1 MLNKKAIAA
10 FAAGATLVSGLAIA
24 APAMAERLN
33 ANSSQGQQNQPSFHD
48 KFEANKAYV
57 NALNGKDANGN
68 PDTITDSKLEELK
81 KIATSKDP
89 AATKKQIEDQKTPE
103 EKRSEAFRAKFLAN
117 KTYVNAL
124 DGKGPDGTKKS
135 YTNDEL
141 KNLKTVANSQQ
152 KESEKVSKKADN
164 EIAEKEALAKKADA
178 DGLHFTAKLIRD
190 SKRSKLDVLKNLLTE
205 AEKLSKWATGLK
217 TRVKNAGL
225 PKSDT
230 AELTKYIDDNASGEH
245 EAVVDYVNSKIVE
258 YRVKHLDVI
267 GLHELAA
274 TVRKNYELIGFDAAT
289 KAFFD
294 STMKSK
300 RDEAQSAYV
309 NGKAALVKK
318 AKAEGL
324 NFVAKQIEKSQYS
337 TLEALTNLLD
347 QAEKDHA
354 KEFHDKFEAN
364 KAYVNALDGKNPD
377 GTEHGSPFTKAE
389 LDYLHK
395 LATSKNFAGVKS
407 DAEDALVASVTAEFK
422 GLSYDKAKALYEKI
436 SNEVNSLK
444 TVTKDGKIPEV
455 DAIRL
460 SAAQAAFNAIAKT
473 AAETANAI
481 EEVAKK
487 AEHKGLT
494 FAAKQIRK
502 AKTVEGAK
510 NLLAEAEKAAI
521 ETLAQKAEKEGFNF
535 VAKYIRKVKTVEGA
549 QALLDAARASKK
561 KPQPKPVAPQTAK
574 GEALVQPE
582 LPELSAADLFKG
594 LTYDQAKALYEDMV
608 KNAAAAGVKF
618 DKVTDRDNDD
628 PTVRLLNQAKAKI
641 EQMAKDEI
649 ENIAKKAE
657 KEGFNFVAKYIR
669 KAKTVEG
676 ARALLAEA
684 EKGKKPEPAPV
695 PPTPVPPAPV
705 PPAPV
710 PPAPVPTPTPTPVPE
725 PTPVPGGLTPVTPA
739 PVTPAPETNSGSPVS
754 ENESTTLD
762 KGELNVQV
770 QGANSDLAAASN
782 AAGVA
787 QAKADLKAALA
798 AAQKVAADPHATQA
812 QVDAA
817 AKKLAA
823 ARKGLAGAKA
833 RAGEATGDSG
843 KKNKLGNTGSAVSV
857 IGMFAAVVAAAG
869 VTLFAGKRRGVSRHC
884 NK

>member
-24 APAMAERLN
+24 APSIANAESTGTSTNQDSATSDPKKNNQQTPDVVPTPTPKPDTTKEDAEFKAAQDL
-33 ANSSQGQQNQPSFHD
+33 ANQ
-48 KFEANKAYV
+48 KAQ
-57 NALNGKDANGN
+57 NALLMKQIAEGSVKALQAKVTKATGAEK
-68 PDTITDSKLEELK
+68 TKLQEQLENAQ
-81 KIATSKDP
+81 KIATALGELNNKATSMVKAYTQ
-89 AATKKQIEDQKTPE
+89 AATIRNDVKTLEGQVATAQAKFDELAKQQQGPSG
-103 EKRSEAFRAKFLAN
+103 SEAYNKAAEKLGKLQKQLKSKKNLLKAAN
-117 KTYVNAL
+117 KGVTKAEETLVKQETNTHITQY
-124 DGKGPDGTKKS
+124 PD
-135 YTNDEL
+135 
-141 KNLKTVANSQQ
+141 
-152 KESEKVSKKADN
+152 
-164 EIAEKEALAKKADA
+164 IEALAQQAEAK
-178 DGLHFTAKLIRD
+178 GLYFTANLIRN
-190 SKRSKLDVLKNLLTE
+190 SKNSSLSALKNLLTE
-205 AEKLSKWATGLK
+205 A
-217 TRVKNAGL
+217 
-225 PKSDT
+225 
-230 AELTKYIDDNASGEH
+230 
-245 EAVVDYVNSKIVE
+245 
-258 YRVKHLDVI
+258 
-267 GLHELAA
+267 
-274 TVRKNYELIGFDAAT
+274 
-289 KAFFD
+289 
-294 STMKSK
+294 
-300 RDEAQSAYV
+300 
-309 NGKAALVKK
+309 
-318 AKAEGL
+318 
-324 NFVAKQIEKSQYS
+324 
-337 TLEALTNLLD
+337 
-347 QAEKDHA
+347 
-354 KEFHDKFEAN
+354 
-364 KAYVNALDGKNPD
+364 
-377 GTEHGSPFTKAE
+377 
-389 LDYLHK
+389 
-395 LATSKNFAGVKS
+395 VKS
-407 DAEDALVASVTAEFK
+407 HTTDEFK
-422 GLSYDKAKALYEKI
+422 GLSYEQAKALYDKI
-436 SNEVNSLK
+436 ATKVNA
-444 TVTKDGKIPEV
+444 TKMISTDGKVSEV
-455 DAIRL
+455 DAAKL

-473 AAETANAI
+473 AAEKANAI
-481 EEVAKK
+481 EEIAKK
-487 AEHKGLT
+487 ADADGLTFTANLIRKSKNSSFAALNTLLAEAVKSAEKPIAAQAEKEMLHEAAKQILKAATVKEARQILADAEATLINIPAAVVVKPVYDMTVAPEKEEEPTNPMYVTEDPDELAERLELEANDNFYKTEDPEAMVKRLIKQDAIEKIAKQAEKEGFT

-502 AKTVEGAK
+502 A
-510 NLLAEAEKAAI
+510 
-521 ETLAQKAEKEGFNF
+521 
-535 VAKYIRKVKTVEGA
+535 KTVEGA

-649 ENIAKKAE
+649 ENIAKQAE

-684 EKGKKPEPAPV
+684 EKGKKPES
-695 PPTPVPPAPV
+695 TPVPPAPV

-710 PPAPVPTPTPTPVPE
+710 PPAPVPPTPVPPTPVPPAPTPT
-725 PTPVPGGLTPVTPA
+725 PTPVPGGLT

-754 ENESTTLD
+754 ENESATLD
-762 KGELNVQV
+762 KGELNVQI
-770 QGANSDLAAASN
+770 QGANSDLAAAGN

-823 ARKGLAGAKA
+823 ARKALAGAKA

-843 KKNKLGNTGSAVSV
+843 KKNKLGNTGSAVSLV
-857 IGMFAAVVAAAG
+857 GMFAAVVAAAG